1 MNWGRRRPSPTL
13 PTHLLHTF
21 VMVAPQTLPSPRN
34 VTHVTSQ
41 SKRSSPPPPVVLS
54 ILHLLYF
61 SASSHG
67 RGTVKQKKEKG
78 ISGYRELMKAFL
90 DNVVSLKKKCV
101 WVMCLFVYHA
111 TLVYA
116 SPQIQM
122 PSSEASSQKSKEFR
136 MILETLITSEVSQ
149 KEKDKYHMI
158 SLKSGI

>member
-41 SKRSSPPPPVVLS
+41 SKRSSRPPPVVLS

-90 DNVVSLKKKCV
+90 DNVVSLKKKMCV
-101 WVMCLFVYHA
+101 GDVSVCIPCYFGLC
-111 TLVYA
+111 
-116 SPQIQM
+116 Q
-122 PSSEASSQKSKEFR
+122 SSDPDAFFR
-136 MILETLITSEVSQ
+136 SF
-149 KEKDKYHMI
+149 
-158 SLKSGI
+158 